1 MIGEKITEDERR
13 LAHIWKAVALRGT
26 TGLAFGGAVL
36 AWPSIG
42 LSQLAALIAAFAL
55 ADGLA
60 TVVGAVRLP
69 IAARERAWLAG
80 GGLVGLATGL
90 AVSLSPDLS
99 GRELLFALA
108 GWAVAT
114 GVLEFGAGYALPFSN
129 TRAGLLMLGGLISA
143 FFGMTMFAKPGP
155 GALGLLALVAAFAI
169 ITGLVR
175 LAFARAL
182 RQLVPDEEPRPSGR
196 TLART

>member
-1 MIGEKITEDERR
+1 MTGEKITEDERR
-13 LAHIWKAVALRGT
+13 LAHIWKAVALRGA

-80 GGLVGLATGL
+80 GGLVGLATGPSPSRPTYRG
-90 AVSLSPDLS
+90 VSCSLRSPA
-99 GRELLFALA
+99 GRSQQ
-108 GWAVAT
+108 VCSSSVRAT
-114 GVLEFGAGYALPFSN
+114 RCPSP
-129 TRAGLLMLGGLISA
+129 TRERGC
-143 FFGMTMFAKPGP
+143 
-155 GALGLLALVAAFAI
+155 
-169 ITGLVR
+169 
-175 LAFARAL
+175 
-182 RQLVPDEEPRPSGR
+182 
-196 TLART
+196 